1 MYYYPLIM
9 SYDPFAQTFSESRRD
24 HPWPELTA
32 IITDMQQS
40 GIVSI
45 LDVGCGN
52 GRFLE
57 EAEKLG
63 YIPERYLGTDSS
75 IGMIEEAQRLHPDGD
90 FLQIDMTDIDILE
103 GKYGAYDGILFLAS
117 YHHLIDREARIKT
130 LEKTKKLL
138 APEGKIYMTNWN
150 LLEQPRYAKSHL
162 GNGEFSIKIGEYSRY
177 YHGFTL
183 GELEELFDEASLHI
197 VEHRIFEGGR
207 NIYSILTKKE
217 S

>member
-1 MYYYPLIM
+1 M
-9 SYDPFAQTFSESRRD
+9 SYDPFAQTFSESRKD

-32 IITDMQQS
+32 VIADMQAS

-45 LDVGCGN
+45 LDIGCGN

-63 YIPERYLGTDSS
+63 YNPERYLGTDNSA
-75 IGMIEEAQRLHPDGD
+75 GMIGEARKLHPDHS
-90 FLQIDMTDIDILE
+90 FTVCDMVSIGILE
-103 GKYGAYDGILFLAS
+103 EQYGTYDALLFLAS
-117 YHHLIDREARIKT
+117 YHHLTSREDRIET
-130 LEKTKKLL
+130 LKQAKKLL
-138 APEGKIYMTNWN
+138 TPGGKIYMTNWN

-183 GELEELFDEASLHI
+183 TELQELLEEGGLQIIENR
-197 VEHRIFEGGR
+197 VFEGER
-207 NIYSILTKKE
+207 NIFSIF